1 MSVLSMVCC
10 QLRNH
15 TVNISVSFFFILF
28 FFYRKALPV
37 TQKRERERLLC
48 KLAVGCS

>member
-28 FFYRKALPV
+28 FFLQKGTTSNTKER
-37 TQKRERERLLC
+37 KREITL
-48 KLAVGCS
+48 